1 VPSSTSSSDAAVV
14 AIPLVI
20 ARAKSPRLT
29 ASDRPGVAQPVPE
42 RDIPFQPWRSIS
54 IGALSLFIVLMAGW
68 ELYWRS
74 QGAVAGYHNSNAEW
88 AQQRRRIDTGEGGK
102 TLLVGSSRI
111 LFDVQLPV
119 WEKAT
124 GERPIQLA
132 IEGTSAV
139 PVLEDL
145 AADPNVTGRIV
156 AGVASDLFFTG
167 FAFRGDVVPY
177 FHKESPSQRVGNWLS
192 REFIEPYFAFDDF
205 DFALGAVLKR
215 QPWPERTGV
224 PNRLDVRKLLV
235 QDADRNSNLWNKL
248 ETDSAYRE
256 LSRSIWAQHF
266 DGPPPPSMDTPE
278 KLQKIID
285 TQIQRAVDA
294 VAKLRARG
302 VPVLFVRPPTAGRYL
317 EFDNKVF
324 AREHTWDLLLART
337 GAPGIH
343 FADYAEL
350 QGYDL
355 PEWSHMTKAE
365 AERFTEALVTII
377 DRDFWKPASN

>member
-1 VPSSTSSSDAAVV
+1 MPSSTSSSDAAVI
-14 AIPLVI
+14 AIPLVVT
-20 ARAKSPRLT
+20 RANVPRLT
-29 ASDRPGVAQPVPE
+29 AADRPGVAQPVPE
-42 RDIPFQPWRSIS
+42 RDIPVQPWRTIF
-54 IGALSLFIVLMAGW
+54 IGALSLFIMLMAAW

-74 QGAVAGYHNSNAEW
+74 QGAVAGYYNSNAEW
-88 AQQRRRIDTGEGGK
+88 AQQRRRIDAGEGGK
-102 TLLVGSSRI
+102 TILVGSSRI

-156 AGVASDLFFTG
+156 VGVASDLFFTG

-215 QPWPERTGV
+215 QPWPARTDV
-224 PNRLDVRKLLV
+224 PNRFDVRKLLV
-235 QDADRNSNLWNKL
+235 QDADRNSTLWSKL
-248 ETDSAYRE
+248 ETDIEYRN
-256 LSRSIWAQHF
+256 LARSIWAQHF

-343 FADYAEL
+343 FADYPEL
-350 QGYDL
+350 QGYEL
-355 PEWSHMTKAE
+355 PEWSHMKKAE
-365 AERFTEALVTII
+365 AERFTQALVAII
-377 DRDFWKPASN
+377 GRDFWKPASD

>member
-1 VPSSTSSSDAAVV
+1 MPSSTSSSDAAVV
-14 AIPLVI
+14 AIPLVV

-42 RDIPFQPWRSIS
+42 RDIPVQPWRSIS

-102 TLLVGSSRI
+102 TLLVGSSRM

-119 WEKAT
+119 WEKVT

-285 TQIQRAVDA
+285 AQIQRAVDA

-343 FADYAEL
+343 FVDYAEL